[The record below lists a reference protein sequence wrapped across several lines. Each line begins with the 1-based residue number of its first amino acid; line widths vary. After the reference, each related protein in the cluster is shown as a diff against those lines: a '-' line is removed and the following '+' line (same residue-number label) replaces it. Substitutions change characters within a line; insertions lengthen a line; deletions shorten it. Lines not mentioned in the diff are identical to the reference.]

1 MKRLLQQ
8 IEIRNFKAFRD
19 FSLRLDGRHLLLY
32 GANGSGKSSLYWAL
46 YTFLQSARKQ
56 KNEITKYFISGD
68 QSLLNIHEQAQ
79 QNPAPGEIA
88 LTIADSEGGSKQTCR
103 ISEPLHETFGNP
115 IFEKADLAS
124 DFITYRFFF
133 GFSHFRNSE
142 HFNLWKLFEHELLPF
157 CLTTNDDAGELEK
170 RWRQL
175 CGRDPNPNSYRGVAG
190 AKAFR
195 DFNWE
200 LRQYC
205 EKIKAVLGAINA
217 EAQNFYDTHFSEDDP
232 LPLTFEISMVKVA
245 SRNPGD
251 TKVTPPELRLIVAK
265 GTSNI
270 TRPQSHLNEAKM
282 TQLAISI
289 RFAASLVGFDQAE
302 LKLLVLDDLLVSF
315 DMDNR
320 MRVVELLLSETF
332 EDCQKIVLTHDL
344 GFFQEFRRMIG
355 NDHANWYF
363 STLLGSADQVIVA
376 VANKTELEIAQDFLA
391 NGRIDECGNRLR
403 KAVEANLTSFLDQ
416 ARKKKGLDQ
425 FVDRKKFAT
434 LHSKLNEAIELIE
447 LDGFHQFAELLQSK
461 FSVEELSELASS
473 DEIQIAKF
481 NTLPREKRGKVIGRL
496 YAARNNLQKNIVT
509 LLSEASRR
517 HHTAITLLNEVKRIK
532 DRILNPASHAG
543 SSPLYTKEAEDAIEV
558 IRKLDVAL
566 TEALA
571 TLPTEPS

>member
-1 MKRLLQQ
+1 
-8 IEIRNFKAFRD
+8 
-19 FSLRLDGRHLLLY
+19 
-32 GANGSGKSSLYWAL
+32 
-46 YTFLQSARKQ
+46 
-56 KNEITKYFISGD
+56 
-68 QSLLNIHEQAQ
+68 
-79 QNPAPGEIA
+79 
-88 LTIADSEGGSKQTCR
+88 
-103 ISEPLHETFGNP
+103 
-115 IFEKADLAS
+115 
-124 DFITYRFFF
+124 
-133 GFSHFRNSE
+133 
-142 HFNLWKLFEHELLPF
+142 
-157 CLTTNDDAGELEK
+157 
-170 RWRQL
+170 
-175 CGRDPNPNSYRGVAG
+175 
-190 AKAFR
+190 
-195 DFNWE
+195 
-200 LRQYC
+200 
-205 EKIKAVLGAINA
+205 
-217 EAQNFYDTHFSEDDP
+217 
-232 LPLTFEISMVKVA
+232 
-245 SRNPGD
+245 
-251 TKVTPPELRLIVAK
+251 
-265 GTSNI
+265 
-270 TRPQSHLNEAKM
+270 
-282 TQLAISI
+282 
-289 RFAASLVGFDQAE
+289 
-302 LKLLVLDDLLVSF
+302 
-315 DMDNR
+315 
-320 MRVVELLLSETF
+320 
-332 EDCQKIVLTHDL
+332 
-344 GFFQEFRRMIG
+344 MIG